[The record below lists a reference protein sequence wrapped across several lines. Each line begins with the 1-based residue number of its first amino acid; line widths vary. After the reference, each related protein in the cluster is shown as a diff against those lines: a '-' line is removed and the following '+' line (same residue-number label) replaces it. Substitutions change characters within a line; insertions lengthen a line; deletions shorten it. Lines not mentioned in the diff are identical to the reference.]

1 MGIGRSKGVVV
12 ISKNMFK
19 TNNLANYNQFNFL
32 ILGLIFMCLFAPT
45 RTLAQSQNTT
55 VLIEL
60 FTSSGCPACPPA
72 DRNFNQLIQDPNVIG
87 LSCHVTYFDR
97 SSRQDYL
104 SKPFCDARQNV
115 YKLAL
120 RTGGIFTPMTVVH
133 GQDFVTGKT
142 LSETQSLA
150 HKHLKHTYQ
159 SVGFLQNG
167 QYLDIS
173 LPRLAVGSGA
183 DIWLFEIK
191 KYDGNFRNAVT
202 NITKLLRWDGRPLNM
217 AFPVKSPDA
226 NIGYALVIQSYKG
239 GVITAAK
246 SGF

>member
-1 MGIGRSKGVVV
+1 
-12 ISKNMFK
+12 
-19 TNNLANYNQFNFL
+19 
-32 ILGLIFMCLFAPT
+32 MCLFAPT
-45 RTLAQSQNTT
+45 RTLAQTQNTP
-55 VLIEL
+55 VLVEL

-72 DRNFNQLIQDPNVIG
+72 DHNFNRLINDPNIIG

-97 SSRQDYL
+97 SSRRDYL

-133 GQDFVTGKT
+133 GQSFTTGKK
-142 LSETQSLA
+142 LSDTQSIIRKYSA
-150 HKHLKHTYQ
+150 PTYQ
-159 SVGFLQNG
+159 SVGFRQNG

-173 LPRLAVGSGA
+173 LPRLAVGNGA

-202 NITKLLRWDGRPLNM
+202 NISKLLRWDGRPLNM
-217 AFPVKSPDA
+217 AFPVKSPNA
-226 NIGYALVIQSYKG
+226 NTGYALVVQNYKG
-239 GVITAAK
+239 GVIAAAK